1 MKIVVMS
8 DSHGK
13 LGNLIDIGLMH
24 KNADAFLFL
33 GDGWRDFDDFK
44 AAFDDKL
51 CISVKGNC
59 DLGCDEVTERI
70 FELGGKKI
78 FMAHGHMYGV
88 KGGIGAMVKET
99 KKQNCDIM
107 LYGHTH
113 IAYEKYIDGLYV
125 FNPGSAGRGG
135 YSGNSYGL
143 IEITESGI
151 MTSVVKI
158 K

>member
-13 LGNLIDIGLMH
+13 LANLIDVGLMH

-33 GDGWRDFDDFK
+33 GDGWRDFEDFK
-44 AAFDDKL
+44 LAFDNKL

-59 DLGCDEVTERI
+59 DLGCDEITERVY
-70 FELGGKKI
+70 EVYGVKI
-78 FMAHGHMYGV
+78 FMAHGHTYGV
-88 KGGIGAMVKET
+88 KGGIGAMLKEA

-113 IAYEKYIDGLYV
+113 IAYEKYIDGIYV
-125 FNPGSAGRGG
+125 LNPGTAGRGG
-135 YSGNSYGL
+135 YDSNSYGI
-143 IEITESGI
+143 IEITDKGI
-151 MTSVVKI
+151 MTGIGKI

>member
-1 MKIVVMS
+1 MKIIVMS

-13 LGNLIDIGLMH
+13 TGNLIDIGFTQRD
-24 KNADAFLFL
+24 ADAFLFL

-59 DLGCDEVTERI
+59 DLGCDEVNERI

-78 FMAHGHMYGV
+78 IMAHGHMYSV
-88 KGGIGAMVKET
+88 KSGIGAMLAAAKR
-99 KKQNCDIM
+99 QGCDIM

-113 IAYEKYIDGLYV
+113 IAFNKYIDGVYV
-125 FNPGSAGRGG
+125 LNPGSVGRGG
-135 YSGNSYGL
+135 FDGNGYGI
-143 IEITESGI
+143 IEITEAGI
-151 MTSVVKI
+151 MTNTVKI